1 MVLGLRFYSNGLRAS
16 HVTKS
21 WWFSP
26 FGAWT
31 LSAPH
36 NKDVKHHMK
45 MSQSVYIE
53 NSRKRA
59 VEIAS
64 GMLDGSVHYL
74 EGAIELSSLR
84 FEVGLPEDD
93 CDFIAFT
100 GVASEVD
107 HLPIGAPRQYW
118 SKEALEKHEPEIQQ
132 SIKWAK
138 EVSLS
143 ECKSLVARFS
153 A

>member
-1 MVLGLRFYSNGLRAS
+1 
-16 HVTKS
+16 
-21 WWFSP
+21 
-26 FGAWT
+26 
-31 LSAPH
+31 
-36 NKDVKHHMK
+36 MK

>member
-1 MVLGLRFYSNGLRAS
+1 MS
-16 HVTKS
+16 HEEYLELK
-21 WWFSP
+21 
-26 FGAWT
+26 
-31 LSAPH
+31 
-36 NKDVKHHMK
+36 
-45 MSQSVYIE
+45 
-53 NSRKRA
+53 RKRA
-59 VEIAS
+59 AEVAA

-93 CDFIAFT
+93 KDFLAFT
-100 GVASEVD
+100 GVSSETD
-107 HLPIGAPRQYW
+107 HLPIGSVRQHW
-118 SKEALEKHEPEIQQ
+118 SQDALNRHEPEIQK

-143 ECKSLVARFS
+143 ECKSIVERFN